1 MNKEIYDKR
10 NEPVVEPPKELYEK
24 FDEFLALLLEVNKVR
39 DTLYNVISQRVGATL
54 DMMGEDKGIAIRDEF
69 TDVWVSLRFD
79 ETDFDKVMERC
90 ITYRWRHDMAKYTE
104 RAVMLLS
111 GWCEELRAALVP
123 EPEVLITTE
132 TPKGKVYKLSAE
144 WMKWFH
150 RALPNFPPDAPWEM
164 AGLRAAQKHFQRGP
178 ADRIERVP
186 NQLSMSNACYGVGDL
201 DLEIEFYRVTR
212 EKL

>member
-1 MNKEIYDKR
+1 MKKEVDGSGDG
-10 NEPVVEPPKELYEK
+10 PVIEPPKELYDK
-24 FDEFLALLLEVNKVR
+24 FDEFLKLLLEVNEVR

-54 DMMGEDKGIAIRDEF
+54 DMMGENKGILISDDF
-69 TDVWVSLRFD
+69 TDVWVSVRFD
-79 ETDFDKVMERC
+79 ESDFGKVLERS
-90 ITYRWRHDMAKYTE
+90 INYRWRHHMSKYSE
-104 RAVMLLS
+104 RALMILS

-150 RALPNFPPDAPWEM
+150 RALPNYPPEAPWEM

-178 ADRIERVP
+178 SDRIERVP